1 MGGMA
6 RRPSLVRDA
15 IPGPTRTGPAQRR
28 PHTGRQRNEQARA
41 DVLDAAVRLM
51 SHLGRAPS
59 VAELAAECHIGRQTI
74 YRWWPSKGA
83 LMLDAF
89 VRMADIDIGDTE
101 SLGLDGFVRVTLT
114 TAARPERREVL
125 RSVVAEALSDEAA
138 MATLR
143 SFTAARRHALREIL
157 VREAGGRL
165 VSTQRLDVLVDE
177 VFGVLWYR
185 VLFDHGA
192 LDTATAHLLVD
203 DVRRRLA

>member
-1 MGGMA
+1 M
-6 RRPSLVRDA
+6 LVRDA
-15 IPGPTRTGPAQRR
+15 IPGQKPGVGPNERR
-28 PHTGRQRNEQARA
+28 PHTGRQRNARARA
-41 DVLDAAVRLM
+41 DVLEAAVTLTSR
-51 SHLGRAPS
+51 LGRAPS
-59 VAELAAECHIGRQTI
+59 VAELAAECRIGRQTI
-74 YRWWPSKGA
+74 YRWWPSKAA

-89 VRMADIDIGDTE
+89 VRMADSDIGETE
-101 SLGLDGFVRVTLT
+101 ELALDAFVRTTLT

-125 RSVVAEALSDEAA
+125 RSVVAEALGDESA

-185 VLFDHGA
+185 VLFGHGA
-192 LDTATAHLLVD
+192 LDTATARVLVD

>member
-1 MGGMA
+1 MA
-6 RRPSLVRDA
+6 RRPSLIRDA
-15 IPGPTRTGPAQRR
+15 IRAQPADAGSSGRR
-28 PHTGRQRNEQARA
+28 PHTGRQRNEQARS

-59 VAELAAECHIGRQTI
+59 VAELAAESHIGRQTI
-74 YRWWPSKGA
+74 YRWWPSKAA

-89 VRMADIDIGDTE
+89 VRMADLDIGDTE
-101 SLGLDGFVRVTLT
+101 ALGLDGFVRVTLT

-125 RSVVAEALSDEAA
+125 RSVIAEALGDEAA

-185 VLFDHGA
+185 VLFGHGA
-192 LDTATAHLLVD
+192 LDTATARVLVD

>member
-1 MGGMA
+1 MA

-15 IPGPTRTGPAQRR
+15 IPASAREVGPPQRR
-28 PHTGRQRNEQARA
+28 PHTGRQRNDRARA
-41 DVLDAAVRLM
+41 DVLDAAVQLM

-74 YRWWPSKGA
+74 YRWWPSKAA

-101 SLGLDGFVRVTLT
+101 SLGLDGFVRVTMT

-125 RSVVAEALSDEAA
+125 RSVVAEALGDESA

-177 VFGVLWYR
+177 VFGMLWYR
-185 VLFDHGA
+185 VLFGHGA
-192 LDTATAHLLVD
+192 LDTATARVLVD
-203 DVRRRLA
+203 DVRRRLT